1 MAWLDLRNAF
11 GNISHEAIYVTL
23 QHMGISDDMIA
34 LIRDIYIDTTT
45 TIKTSANDETD
56 PINIMADVQWRRQG
70 GARGGKCPPKIIFCP
85 PILPP
90 QSS

>member
-11 GNISHEAIYVTL
+11 GNISHGAIYVTL

-45 TIKTSANDETD
+45 SVKTSANDETD
-56 PINIMADVQWRRQG
+56 PINIMADVKQE
-70 GARGGKCPPKIIFCP
+70 CPLSFRHFSTIFATD
-85 PILPP
+85 
-90 QSS
+90 SGY

>member
-1 MAWLDLRNAF
+1 MAWLDLRNAY

-56 PINIMADVQWRRQG
+56 PINIMADVKQE
-70 GARGGKCPPKIIFCP
+70 CPLRFRHFSTIFATD
-85 PILPP
+85 
-90 QSS
+90 SGY